1 MKKLLSVLLA
11 VLMVLGMAACSGSG
25 SSAAPAPASSDTPA
39 EPTAAEGKVLNVW
52 TWNTEFWDFLGKY
65 YADEVVDEYTLKK
78 GDVTI
83 KRTTYPSDGGA
94 YQDALDAALLNQA
107 NAKDDEKVDLF
118 LAEADYILKYTN
130 SDATMDVKSIGVTD
144 FSNTYAYTVSAAS
157 DANGVVKGVSFQ
169 CCPAA
174 VIYRR
179 SIAKDI
185 LGTDDPAA
193 VQEAMKDWDA
203 FDKLAAD
210 AKAKGYY
217 MIPTTNATYRVY
229 SNNAT
234 SPWVVDGKLNI
245 DANIE
250 RWMDQ
255 SEEYVKNG
263 YTAYTSNIWGDE
275 ATSEM
280 FASGKSLCFFGPAWY
295 FNFSMTNAQDPEKG
309 CPGDW
314 AICQGPQAWF
324 WGGTWML
331 AATGTDNPTMVADI
345 MNTFINNEEVCDA
358 LVAKEAQFSNNQK
371 VNNKYATDPN
381 FGSEFLG
388 GQNPNE
394 VFAELA
400 KNIKFENVTQYD
412 QLCNEGLQ
420 TYFTEFLDG
429 QVATRDDA
437 INNFKDYIRTT
448 YPSVTVE

>member
-1 MKKLLSVLLA
+1 MKKLLSILLA
-11 VLMVLGMAACSGSG
+11 LFMVFALVGCSQKTE
-25 SSAAPAPASSDTPA
+25 PAA
-39 EPTAAEGKVLNVW
+39 EPAAEPEVAEEGKVLNVW

-107 NAKDDEKVDLF
+107 NAAADEKVDLF
-118 LAEADYILKYTN
+118 LAESDYIIKYTN
-130 SDATMDVKSIGVTD
+130 SEATMDVSTIGVTD
-144 FSNTYAYTVSAAS
+144 FSNAYKYTVEAAS

-179 SIAKDI
+179 SIAKEV
-185 LGTDDPAA
+185 LGTDDPAEVQAAIDSWDKFNA
-193 VQEAMKDWDA
+193 V
-203 FDKLAAD
+203 AAQ
-210 AKAKGYY
+210 AKEKGYY

-250 RWMDQ
+250 AWMDQ
-255 SEEYVKNG
+255 SADYVANG
-263 YTAYTSNIWGDE
+263 YTAYTSNLWGDE

-280 FASGKSLCFFGPAWY
+280 FATGKSMCFFGPAWY
-295 FNFSMTNAQDPEKG
+295 FNFSMGNAQDAEKG
-309 CPGDW
+309 CFSDW

-345 MNTFINNEEVCDA
+345 MNTFINNEEVCSK
-358 LVAKEAQFSNNQK
+358 LVSEDSQFSNNQA
-371 VNNKYATDPN
+371 VNAKFAADPEYGN
-381 FGSEFLG
+381 DFLG
-388 GQNPNE
+388 GQNDTA
-394 VFAELA
+394 VFVELA
-400 KNIKFENVTQYD
+400 KNIKFQNITSYD

-420 TYFTEFLDG
+420 TYFQEYLDG
-429 QVATRDDA
+429 SVDRDTA
-437 INNFKDYIRTT
+437 IANFKDYIRTT

>member
-1 MKKLLSVLLA
+1 MKKLLSILLA
-11 VLMVLGMAACSGSG
+11 VLMVFALVGCSNNNGG
-25 SSAAPAPASSDTPA
+25 GETPAPTD
-39 EPTAAEGKVLNVW
+39 EGGEGSVLNVW

-94 YQDALDAALLNQA
+94 YQDALDSALLNQA
-107 NAKDDEKVDLF
+107 NAAADEKVDLF
-118 LAEADYILKYTN
+118 LAEADYIIKYTN

-144 FSNTYAYTVSAAS
+144 FSNTYKYTVEAAS

-179 SIAKDI
+179 SIAKDV
-185 LGTDDPAA
+185 LGTDDPAE
-193 VQEAMKDWDA
+193 VQAAMDSWDK
-203 FDKLAAD
+203 FNDVAAQ

-217 MIPTTNATYRVY
+217 MIPTTNATYRIF
-229 SNNAT
+229 SNNTT
-234 SPWVVDGKLNI
+234 SPWVTADGKLNI

-250 RWMDQ
+250 AWMDQ
-255 SEEYVKNG
+255 SEDYVKNG

-280 FASGKSLCFFGPAWY
+280 FKTGKTMCFFGPAWY
-295 FNFSMTNAQDPEKG
+295 FNFSMGNAQDPEKG

-345 MNTFINNEEVCDA
+345 MNTFINNEEVCSK
-358 LVAKEAQFSNNQK
+358 LVSEDAQFSNNQA
-371 VNNKYATDPN
+371 VNAKFAADASYGNA
-381 FGSEFLG
+381 FLG
-388 GQNPNE
+388 GQNDTA
-394 VFAELA
+394 VFVELA
-400 KNIKFENVTQYD
+400 KNIKFQNVTAYD
-412 QLCNEGLQ
+412 QACNEGLQ
-420 TYFTEFLDG
+420 TYFQECLDG
-429 QVATRDDA
+429 NVDRATA
-437 INNFKDYIRTT
+437 IANFKDYIKTT

>member
-1 MKKLLSVLLA
+1 MKKLLSILLA
-11 VLMVLGMAACSGSG
+11 RFMVFALVGCSQKTE
-25 SSAAPAPASSDTPA
+25 PAA
-39 EPTAAEGKVLNVW
+39 EPAAEPEVAEEGKVLNVW

-107 NAKDDEKVDLF
+107 NAAADEKVDLF
-118 LAEADYILKYTN
+118 LAESDYIIKYTN
-130 SDATMDVKSIGVTD
+130 SEATMDVSTIGVTD
-144 FSNTYAYTVSAAS
+144 FSNAYKYTVEAAS

-179 SIAKDI
+179 SIAKEV
-185 LGTDDPAA
+185 LGTDDPAEVQAAIDSWDKFNA
-193 VQEAMKDWDA
+193 V
-203 FDKLAAD
+203 AAQ
-210 AKAKGYY
+210 AKEKGYY

-250 RWMDQ
+250 AWMDQ
-255 SEEYVKNG
+255 SADYVANG

-280 FASGKSLCFFGPAWY
+280 FATGKSMCFFGPAWY
-295 FNFSMTNAQDPEKG
+295 FNFSMGNAQDAEKG
-309 CPGDW
+309 CFSDW

-345 MNTFINNEEVCDA
+345 MNTFINNEEVCSK
-358 LVAKEAQFSNNQK
+358 LVSEDSQFSNNQA
-371 VNNKYATDPN
+371 VNAKFAADPEYGN
-381 FGSEFLG
+381 DFLG
-388 GQNPNE
+388 GQNDTA
-394 VFAELA
+394 VFVELA
-400 KNIKFENVTQYD
+400 KNIKFQNITSYD

-420 TYFTEFLDG
+420 TYFQEYLDG
-429 QVATRDDA
+429 SVDRDTA
-437 INNFKDYIRTT
+437 IANFKDYIRTT

>member
-1 MKKLLSVLLA
+1 MKKLLSILLA
-11 VLMVLGMAACSGSG
+11 VLMVFALVGCSNNNGG
-25 SSAAPAPASSDTPA
+25 GETPAPTD
-39 EPTAAEGKVLNVW
+39 EGGEGSVLNVW

-94 YQDALDAALLNQA
+94 YQDALDSALLNQA
-107 NAKDDEKVDLF
+107 NAAADEKVDLF
-118 LAEADYILKYTN
+118 LAEADYIIKYTN

-144 FSNTYAYTVSAAS
+144 FSNTYKYTVEAAS

-179 SIAKDI
+179 SIAKDV
-185 LGTDDPAA
+185 LGTDDPAE
-193 VQEAMKDWDA
+193 VQAAMDSWDK
-203 FDKLAAD
+203 FNDVAAQ

-217 MIPTTNATYRVY
+217 MIPTTNATYRIF
-229 SNNAT
+229 SNNTT
-234 SPWVVDGKLNI
+234 SPWVTADGKLNI

-250 RWMDQ
+250 AWMDQ
-255 SEEYVKNG
+255 SEDYVKNG

-280 FASGKSLCFFGPAWY
+280 FKTGKTMCFFGPAWY
-295 FNFSMTNAQDPEKG
+295 FNFSMGNAQDPEKG

-345 MNTFINNEEVCDA
+345 MNTFINNEEVCSK
-358 LVAKEAQFSNNQK
+358 LVSEDAQFSNNQA
-371 VNNKYATDPN
+371 VNAKFAADASYGN
-381 FGSEFLG
+381 EFLG
-388 GQNPNE
+388 GQNDTA
-394 VFAELA
+394 VFVELA
-400 KNIKFENVTQYD
+400 KNIKFQNVTGYD
-412 QLCNEGLQ
+412 QACNEGLQ
-420 TYFTEFLDG
+420 TYFQECLDG
-429 QVATRDDA
+429 NVDRATA
-437 INNFKDYIRTT
+437 IANFKDYIKTT

>member
-1 MKKLLSVLLA
+1 MKKLLSILLA
-11 VLMVLGMAACSGSG
+11 VLMVFALVGCSNNNGG
-25 SSAAPAPASSDTPA
+25 GETPAPTD
-39 EPTAAEGKVLNVW
+39 EGGEGSVLNVW

-94 YQDALDAALLNQA
+94 YQDALDSALLNQA
-107 NAKDDEKVDLF
+107 NAAADEKVDLF
-118 LAEADYILKYTN
+118 LAEADYIIKYTN

-144 FSNTYAYTVSAAS
+144 FSNTYKYTVEAAS

-179 SIAKDI
+179 SIAKDV
-185 LGTDDPAA
+185 LGTDDPAE
-193 VQEAMKDWDA
+193 VQAKLDSWDK
-203 FDKLAAD
+203 FNEVAAQ

-217 MIPTTNATYRVY
+217 MIPTTNATYRVF
-229 SNNAT
+229 SNNTT
-234 SPWVVDGKLNI
+234 SPWVTADGKLNI

-250 RWMDQ
+250 AWMDQ
-255 SEEYVKNG
+255 SEDYVKNG

-280 FASGKSLCFFGPAWY
+280 FKTGKTMCFFGPAWY
-295 FNFSMTNAQDPEKG
+295 FNFSMGNAQDPEKG

-345 MNTFINNEEVCDA
+345 MNTFINNEEVCSK
-358 LVAKEAQFSNNQK
+358 LVSEDAQFSNNQA
-371 VNNKYATDPN
+371 VNAKFAADASYGNA
-381 FGSEFLG
+381 FLG
-388 GQNPNE
+388 GQNDTA
-394 VFAELA
+394 VFVELA
-400 KNIKFENVTQYD
+400 KNIKFQNVTAYD
-412 QLCNEGLQ
+412 QACNEGLQ
-420 TYFTEFLDG
+420 TYFQECLDG
-429 QVATRDDA
+429 NVDRATA
-437 INNFKDYIRTT
+437 IANFKDYIKTT